1 MNSPNPYSSKNPSV
15 FDVFRHIT
23 GGRLIFSVVS
33 LAIVISLSA
42 VSLLL
47 MVGYDQGDFAGVS
60 RLHQSRDITV
70 PLAYAPPRA
79 DESMI
84 KLRPGTD
91 PGLFPAIDFPPEA
104 ELVDTDRTHGFYTY
118 LTRDELVDFIAK
130 YGEFDDNWA
139 VCRLVVLKDAT
150 WVRIALSMDAAK
162 GMLSALDQDGNTRY
176 VYYVDLP
183 TQLFGASP
191 VSGFLCRLLIHVSE
205 LTHLKVAE
213 SIIFIA
219 LASVVLIIIL
229 FEIWERFVYR
239 EAKFDAVGEYIMM
252 SDNSFPDDDLDG
264 FN

>member
-33 LAIVISLSA
+33 LAIIISLSA

-47 MVGYDQGDFAGVS
+47 MVGYDQGDFAEVS

-70 PLAYAPPRA
+70 PFAYAPPRA

-130 YGEFDDNWA
+130 YGEFDDKTGRSVA
-139 VCRLVVLKDAT
+139 SLSLKTSLGSVSPSPWMPLKACCPPST
-150 WVRIALSMDAAK
+150 KTAALAMFTMS
-162 GMLSALDQDGNTRY
+162 T
-176 VYYVDLP
+176 
-183 TQLFGASP
+183 SP
-191 VSGFLCRLLIHVSE
+191 LNCSGHRLLV
-205 LTHLKVAE
+205 
-213 SIIFIA
+213 
-219 LASVVLIIIL
+219 
-229 FEIWERFVYR
+229 
-239 EAKFDAVGEYIMM
+239 D
-252 SDNSFPDDDLDG
+252 SFADFSSTSPS
-264 FN
+264 